1 MEPHPDFIVSELLS
15 ELKTE
20 NARKS
25 SQIQRMSKIILIT
38 IIAAVTS
45 CVLLVAGFLAY
56 FSMYDFSSAT
66 LNSAE
71 GFYAIVDSDGNVVGA
86 DFTAEEIEQFL
97 EAMNTDG

>member
-20 NARKS
+20 NTRKS
-25 SQIQRMSKIILIT
+25 AQIQRMSKIILVT
-38 IIAAVTS
+38 IIAAVAS

-56 FSMYDFSSAT
+56 LSMYDFSSTT

-71 GFYAIVDSDGNVVGA
+71 GLYAIVDSDGNIVGA
-86 DFTAEEIEQFL
+86 DYTAEEIEQFL